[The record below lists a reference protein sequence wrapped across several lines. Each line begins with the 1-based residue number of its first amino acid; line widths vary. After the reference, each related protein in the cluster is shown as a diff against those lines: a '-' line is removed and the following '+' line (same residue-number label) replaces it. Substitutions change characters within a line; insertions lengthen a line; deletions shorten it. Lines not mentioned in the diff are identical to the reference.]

1 MYTNRFSLA
10 IISNLKSGLLLFA
23 IALLFSTSTYSQ
35 DKKAKA
41 LLDAVTAKIK
51 SYDNIVIDFKY
62 SLNNFKE
69 NINQESKGN
78 VTMKGNKYVLN
89 LMGVTKI
96 FDGKNNYTINPE
108 DEEVAISKLNEKD
121 ENAITPSK
129 LLTFF
134 NSGYKYTWDITQN
147 VKGRKIQY
155 IKLTPSNNKDQ
166 RKEIILG
173 IRPEHIYIEKNAPDN
188 FEINVKSELAEYI
201 GHEQIITFDFS
212 GQQLLGKFSST
223 IDININ
229 KEFRLYI
236 DVNQI
241 SVFDALTEERM

>member
-1 MYTNRFSLA
+1 MNKIKLPMYTNRFYLSK
-10 IISNLKSGLLLFA
+10 ITFTIKNSFLLFA
-23 IALLFSTSTYSQ
+23 LVLLFSNSIQAQ

-78 VTMKGNKYVLN
+78 VIMKGNKYVLN

-108 DEEVAISKLNEKD
+108 DEEVAISKVNEKD
-121 ENAITPSK
+121 DNAITPSK

-134 NSGYKYTWDITQN
+134 NSGYKYTWDIPQN

-155 IKLTPSNNKDQ
+155 IKLVPINTKDQ
-166 RKEIILG
+166 RKEILLG
-173 IRPEHIYIEKNAPDN
+173 IDTQTKNIYNLIEVGRNGTKTTLTVNSFKINQPLSKNQ
-188 FEINVKSELAEYI
+188 F
-201 GHEQIITFDFS
+201 TFDAN
-212 GQQLLGKFSST
+212 KYPKYY
-223 IDININ
+223 IN
-229 KEFRLYI
+229 KL
-236 DVNQI
+236 D
-241 SVFDALTEERM
+241 

>member
-1 MYTNRFSLA
+1 MYTNRLSLA
-10 IISNLKSGLLLFA
+10 TISTLKSGLLLFA
-23 IALLFSTSTYSQ
+23 IALLFSNPTYSQ

-134 NSGYKYTWDITQN
+134 NSGYKYSWDIPQN

-155 IKLTPSNNKDQ
+155 IKLVPNNTKDQ
-166 RKEIILG
+166 RKEILLG
-173 IRPEHIYIEKNAPDN
+173 IDTQTKNIYNLIEVGRNGTKTTLTVNSFKINQSLSKNQ
-188 FEINVKSELAEYI
+188 F
-201 GHEQIITFDFS
+201 TFDAS
-212 GQQLLGKFSST
+212 KYPKYY
-223 IDININ
+223 IN
-229 KEFRLYI
+229 KL
-236 DVNQI
+236 D
-241 SVFDALTEERM
+241 